1 MTLAE
6 LLTVVRT
13 ADIRLEAR
21 GDRLLFDAPRG
32 ALTPELRAALV
43 EQKPALLA
51 FLAPV
56 EFVTLKGGLTI
67 PVPALRLALDLEA
80 RGIPLA
86 TDADHRFVV
95 PKDERLT
102 AEDLVNI
109 QRWRAHLGAVV
120 DYRAPEP

>member
-6 LLTVVRT
+6 LLTVVRA

-21 GDRLLFDAPRG
+21 GDRLVFDAPHG
-32 ALTPELRAALV
+32 ALTPELRAALA

-51 FLAPV
+51 WLAPV

-86 TDADHRFVV
+86 TDADHQFVV

-102 AEDLVNI
+102 ADDLVNI
-109 QRWRAHLGAVV
+109 QRWRAHLGAIV
-120 DYRAPEP
+120 DYRAPEA

>member
-1 MTLAE
+1 MTLAA
-6 LLTVVRT
+6 LLTVIRV

-21 GDRLLFDAPRG
+21 GDRLVFDAPHG
-32 ALTPELRAALV
+32 AVTPELRSALV
-43 EQKPALLA
+43 QQKTALLT
-51 FLAPV
+51 FLAAA

-102 AEDLVNI
+102 ADDLVNI
-109 QRWRAHLGAVV
+109 QRWRAHLCAIV
-120 DYRAPEP
+120 DYRAPEA

>member
-6 LLTVVRT
+6 LLTVVRA

-21 GDRLLFDAPRG
+21 GDRLLFDAPHG

-43 EQKPALLA
+43 QQKAALLMQ
-51 FLAPV
+51 LAPM

-102 AEDLVNI
+102 ADDLVNM
-109 QRWRAHLGAVV
+109 QRWHAHLGAMV
-120 DYRAPEP
+120 DYRAPEA

>member
-6 LLTVVRT
+6 LLTVVSA

-21 GDRLLFDAPRG
+21 GDRPVFDAPHG
-32 ALTPELRAALV
+32 ALTPALRTALV

-51 FLAPV
+51 WLSPV
-56 EFVTLKGGLTI
+56 AFVTLKGGLTI

-86 TDADHRFVV
+86 TDADHRFIV
-95 PKDERLT
+95 PQDERLT
-102 AEDLVNI
+102 ADDLVNI
-109 QRWRAHLGAVV
+109 QRWRAHLGAIV
-120 DYRAPEP
+120 DYRAPEA

>member
-1 MTLAE
+1 MTLAD
-6 LLTVVRT
+6 LLTVVRA
-13 ADIRLEAR
+13 ADIRLKAR
-21 GDRLLFDAPRG
+21 GDRLVFDAPHG

-43 EQKPALLA
+43 QQKAALLMR
-51 FLAPV
+51 LAPV

-86 TDADHRFVV
+86 TDADHQFVV

-102 AEDLVNI
+102 ADDLVNI
-109 QRWRAHLGAVV
+109 QRWRAHLGAIV
-120 DYRAPEP
+120 DYRAPEA

>member
-6 LLTVVRT
+6 LLTVVGA

-21 GDRLLFDAPRG
+21 GDRLLFDAPHG
-32 ALTPELRAALV
+32 ALTPELRTALA

-51 FLAPV
+51 LLAPV
-56 EFVTLKGGLTI
+56 EFVTLKGGVTI
-67 PVPALRLALDLEA
+67 PVLALRLALDLEA

>member
-6 LLTVVRT
+6 LLTVVRA

-21 GDRLLFDAPRG
+21 GDRLVFDAPHG
-32 ALTPELRAALV
+32 ALTPALRSALVQQKAAL
-43 EQKPALLA
+43 LRL
-51 FLAPV
+51 LAPV
-56 EFVTLKGGLTI
+56 EFVTLKGGVTI

-102 AEDLVNI
+102 ADDLVNI
-109 QRWRAHLGAVV
+109 QRWRAHLGALV
-120 DYRAPEP
+120 DYRAPEA

>member
-6 LLTVVRT
+6 LLTVVRA

-21 GDRLLFDAPRG
+21 GDRLLFDAPHG
-32 ALTPELRAALV
+32 ALTPELRSALVQQKAALLV
-43 EQKPALLA
+43 R
-51 FLAPV
+51 LAPV

-102 AEDLVNI
+102 ADDLVNM
-109 QRWRAHLGAVV
+109 QRWRAHLGAIV
-120 DYRAPEP
+120 DYRAPET

>member
-6 LLTVVRT
+6 LLTVIRA

-21 GDRLLFDAPRG
+21 GDRLVFDARHG
-32 ALTPELRAALV
+32 ALTPELRSALVQQKAAL
-43 EQKPALLA
+43 LML
-51 FLAPV
+51 LAPV
-56 EFVTLKGGLTI
+56 EFVTMKGGVTI

-102 AEDLVNI
+102 ADDLVNM
-109 QRWRAHLGAVV
+109 QRWHAHLGAMV
-120 DYRAPEP
+120 DYRAPEA

>member
-6 LLTVVRT
+6 LLTVVRA

-21 GDRLLFDAPRG
+21 GDRLLFDAPHG
-32 ALTPELRAALV
+32 ALTPELRSALVQQKAAL
-43 EQKPALLA
+43 LMR
-51 FLAPV
+51 LAPV

-95 PKDERLT
+95 PKDGRLT
-102 AEDLVNI
+102 ADDLVNM
-109 QRWRAHLGAVV
+109 QRWRAHLGAIV
-120 DYRAPEP
+120 DYRAPEA